1 MDIWEPQL
9 YHLPWREPMK
19 DAISALVDLSGPTGR
34 MPFHLSP
41 DGRLLAL
48 GLQERGDRPRGPKF
62 DQWGVPREM
71 AGSSV
76 VVVDTATGKSTRPFP
91 EGSESWGA
99 RWSPSGDRLAACVRH
114 EGVACLGIWEVG
126 TGEIELLRE
135 APVLVR
141 YGFDL
146 PQWTPDGEGIV
157 VPLWPAGR
165 EYREDEDDPVPEID
179 VRSFDPEAATE
190 ADPAITRRR
199 CDLGHVSLST
209 GSATRLLRQWDSGHW
224 RIAPDGRHV
233 ACTRHLEY
241 VARLQYSLSELF
253 TVDIETGVER
263 VLTSD
268 MAGAFSINYAWSP
281 NSARIAYTSCGRGR
295 PDELFIVAA
304 DGSQEPV
311 NLTPGPEFDLLLK
324 YDTPRWSPD
333 GSKLH
338 SLGGRDWWQF
348 DLESGRHSRAS
359 VPEEWTLRHWIARPA
374 QPTLQLTRAGDLPV
388 VLRNQADLSE
398 QVAHLDQDG
407 ELRQAADIPGTCVS
421 RVWHMEV
428 DDSSGCCYLM
438 AEEAHR
444 PPSVLRIKTGSHDWL
459 FCVAPEV
466 QGSML
471 GRSELIDFAAGGRQ
485 CRGTMLLPP
494 QANPPYPMIVSVYGG
509 YRGAEVI
516 NRFGLQG
523 APHAVE
529 PQLLC
534 GAGYAVL
541 LPEVPL
547 GERDPMAGLV
557 EPVLA
562 AVERAVELGLA
573 DDGRVGLMGTSYGGY
588 SVVSLIAQTERFR
601 AALAVAPWGVN
612 MMSIY
617 ARQNGG
623 GIGWCET
630 GQARLGGSPWENR
643 EAYIENSPFFLLDRV
658 STPLLVVCGTG
669 DQPGSNQAEETF
681 VALRRLGKRVELR
694 LYRDEG
700 HGTSSWSRHALDDLY
715 RRVLEWFDCHL
726 AEGQTHEEIA

>member
-1 MDIWEPQL
+1 
-9 YHLPWREPMK
+9 MK
-19 DAISALVDLSGPTGR
+19 DAIAALVDLPEPAGR

-48 GLQERGDRPRGPKF
+48 GVQERGDRPRGLKF

-71 AGSSV
+71 VGSSV
-76 VVVDTATGKSTRPFP
+76 VVVDTATGSSTRPFP
-91 EGSESWGA
+91 DGSESWGA

-114 EGVACLGIWEVG
+114 EGVTCLGLWEVG

-141 YGFDL
+141 YGFEM
-146 PQWTPDGEGIV
+146 PRWTPDGEGIV
-157 VPLWPAGR
+157 VPLWPACR
-165 EYREDEDDPVPEID
+165 DYREAAQGTVPRIEVRFNDPD
-179 VRSFDPEAATE
+179 VSIE

-199 CDLGHVSLST
+199 CDLGHVNLST
-209 GSATRLLRQWDSGHW
+209 GSANRLLRQWGSGYW
-224 RIAPDGRHV
+224 R
-233 ACTRHLEY
+233 L
-241 VARLQYSLSELF
+241 
-253 TVDIETGVER
+253 
-263 VLTSD
+263 
-268 MAGAFSINYAWSP
+268 
-281 NSARIAYTSCGRGR
+281 
-295 PDELFIVAA
+295 AA

-324 YDTPRWSPD
+324 YETPRWSPD

-359 VPEEWTLRHWIARPA
+359 VPIEWALRHWIARPA

-388 VLRNQADLSE
+388 VLRNPSDLSE
-398 QVAHLDQDG
+398 QVAHLGPDG
-407 ELRQAADIPGTCVS
+407 ELRHAADIPGCVS

-428 DDSSGCCYLM
+428 DDPSGRCYLM
-438 AEEAHR
+438 AEEADR
-444 PPSVLRIKTGSHDWL
+444 PPSVLRIEAGSHDWL

-466 QGSML
+466 HGSML

-485 CRGTMLLPP
+485 CRGMMLLPTE
-494 QANPPYPMIVSVYGG
+494 ANPPYPMIVSVYGG

-547 GERDPMAGLV
+547 GEKDPMAGLV

-573 DDGRVGLMGTSYGGY
+573 DGNRVGLMGTSYGGY
-588 SVVSLIAQTERFR
+588 SVVSLLAQTERFR

-612 MMSIY
+612 MMSFY

-643 EAYIENSPFFLLDRV
+643 SAYMENSPFFLLDRV

-694 LYRDEG
+694 LYKDE
-700 HGTSSWSRHALDDLY
+700 HHSTSSWSCHALADLY
-715 RRVLEWFDCHL
+715 RRVLDSFDRVFQSGFKITNEL
-726 AEGQTHEEIA
+726 FQVAFR